1 MEVVNKLTQVVNDGL
16 EYVNSN
22 RILSAVLG
30 LFLVLYA
37 ALAAPKLPKSVTS
50 WFDNTWFKLGFMF
63 LIAYMA
69 TRDPSVAIISAVAL
83 LVTLQTLSA
92 QKTAET
98 VVKTVEAKVE
108 GFRERFSEAEMPSK
122 PTMEIPTVA
131 PPAELPGLSE
141 QELAPSFSEAEDAG
155 VPEAPVPQARAEAVA
170 VSEAS
175 AEQGG
180 CGAADALSGYDGS
193 ELAVASF

>member
-108 GFRERFSEAEMPSK
+108 GFRERFSEAEMLSE
-122 PTMEIPTVA
+122 PTMEIPPVA

-141 QELAPSFSEAEDAG
+141 QELAPSFSEAEEVG
-155 VPEAPVPQARAEAVA
+155 VPESPVPQPEAVA

-180 CGAADALSGYDGS
+180 CGVADALSGYDGS
-193 ELAVASF
+193 ELAVATF

>member
-37 ALAAPKLPKSVTS
+37 ALAAPKLPKSVTA

-108 GFRERFSEAEMPSK
+108 GFRERFSEAEMPQM
-122 PTMEIPTVA
+122 PEMVEA
-131 PPAELPGLSE
+131 PPAATPSELPGLSE
-141 QELAPSFSEAEDAG
+141 QELAPSFSEAPEEG
-155 VPEAPVPQARAEAVA
+155 IPEAPVAEAPA
-170 VSEAS
+170 RGPVSEVT
-175 AEQGG
+175 EQEG
-180 CGAADALSGYDGS
+180 CGPAEALSGYDGS
-193 ELAVASF
+193 ELAVAAF